1 MNLTF
6 EVTENGYK
14 ILDGGRVWIVQDGY
28 TPFPA
33 ATLAESAQLH
43 IDDIIK
49 VNTPVETTPS
59 QEAEIQALKEQQL
72 LMQKALDD
80 LIIEGVL

>member
-14 ILDGGRVWIVQDGY
+14 ILDGGRVWIVQDGFI
-28 TPFPA
+28 PFPA
-33 ATLAESAQLH
+33 TTLAESAELH
-43 IDDIIK
+43 IAELIK
-49 VNTPVETTPS
+49 ANTPINTTPVE
-59 QEAEIQALKEQQL
+59 EELEKLKEKQA

-80 LIIEGVL
+80 LLLGGAL